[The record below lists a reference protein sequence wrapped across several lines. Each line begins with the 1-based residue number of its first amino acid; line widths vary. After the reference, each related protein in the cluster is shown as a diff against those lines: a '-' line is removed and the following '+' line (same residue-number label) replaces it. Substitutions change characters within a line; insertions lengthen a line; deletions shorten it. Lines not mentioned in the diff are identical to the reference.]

1 MFRSKESGSRWHNRR
16 VSATLRILGIDPGLN
31 RTGYGVIDV
40 RGSSLECVDAGIIR
54 VPVGDL
60 YQRLGAI
67 LAALAD
73 VIRATQP
80 HVATIEKVFVNVN
93 PQSTLLLGQARGAA
107 ICAAASNGLAVHEYA
122 ALQIKQAVV
131 GFGQA
136 DKKQVQTMV
145 QRLLGLA
152 RAPATDAADA
162 LACAICHA
170 HSSTVLAA
178 VRDATARRSV
188 TGVPRRRGASAG
200 GRAWTARLEGSK

>member
-1 MFRSKESGSRWHNRR
+1 
-16 VSATLRILGIDPGLN
+16 VPTPLRILGIDPGLN

-40 RGSSLECVDAGIIR
+40 SGSTLQCVDSGIIR
-54 VPVGDL
+54 VPAGDL

-67 LAALAD
+67 LAALGD

-80 HVATIEKVFVNVN
+80 DVATVEKVFVNVN

-107 ICAAASNGLAVHEYA
+107 ICAAASSGLVVHEYA

-136 DKKQVQTMV
+136 DKKQVQVMV

-152 RAPATDAADA
+152 RAPAADAADA

-170 HSSTVLAA
+170 HSSTLLAA
-178 VRDATARRSV
+178 VRASTARATV
-188 TGVPRRRGASAG
+188 AAPPRRRSAAAG
-200 GRAWTARLEGSK
+200 RRAWTVRLQGAK